1 MVDTPRTDESDPM
14 PNSVTVDYNGAALIT
29 GASSGI
35 GRETAV
41 RLSQSRRLVLHGRD
55 PDRLAETRAMCHRP
69 EEHLCWNVD
78 LNQVD
83 AIDAS
88 LTQLIEKYRV
98 AVADFVH
105 CAGMLKIQPLRLS
118 ERALEQETL
127 NVNFM
132 SAVVILRLLIRR
144 KLNGKHLRRVVFISS
159 TASQFGAR
167 GFGLYCA
174 SKGALD
180 AFMRAMAVELA
191 PDVRVNSI
199 LPGTVKTAMTEAM
212 LQDPELRLRME
223 AEYPLGLGEPPDIA
237 DAVEYLLSDKAR
249 WITGQQLVVD
259 GGRTVNITT

>member
-1 MVDTPRTDESDPM
+1 M
-14 PNSVTVDYNGAALIT
+14 PNSIPVDLNSATLIT

-35 GRETAV
+35 GRQIAV
-41 RLSQSRRLVLHGRD
+41 RLSQSRRLVFHGRD
-55 PDRLAETRAMCHRP
+55 PDRLAETRALCHRP

-83 AIDAS
+83 AIEPS
-88 LTQLIEKYRV
+88 LTQLIEEHRLTV
-98 AVADFVH
+98 AEFVH

-118 ERALEQETL
+118 DRALEQETM

-191 PDVRVNSI
+191 PDVRVNSV
-199 LPGTVKTAMTEAM
+199 LPGTVKTAMTESM
-212 LQDPELRLRME
+212 LNDPDLGARME
-223 AEYPLGLGEPPDIA
+223 AEYPLGLGEPRDIG
-237 DAVEYLLSDKAR
+237 DAVEYLLSDNAR
-249 WITGQQLVVD
+249 WITGQQVVVD

>member
-1 MVDTPRTDESDPM
+1 M
-14 PNSVTVDYNGAALIT
+14 PNPIPVDLNSATLIT

-35 GRETAV
+35 GRQIAV
-41 RLSQSRRLVLHGRD
+41 RLSQSRRLVFHGRD
-55 PDRLAETRAMCHRP
+55 PDRLAETRALCHRP

-78 LNQVD
+78 LNQID
-83 AIDAS
+83 AIEPS
-88 LTQLIEKYRV
+88 LTPLIEEHRL
-98 AVADFVH
+98 AVAEFVH

-118 ERALEQETL
+118 DRALEQETM

-191 PDVRVNSI
+191 PDVRVNSV
-199 LPGTVKTAMTEAM
+199 LPGTVKTAMTESM
-212 LQDPELRLRME
+212 LNDPDLRARME
-223 AEYPLGLGEPPDIA
+223 AEYPLGLGEPRDIG